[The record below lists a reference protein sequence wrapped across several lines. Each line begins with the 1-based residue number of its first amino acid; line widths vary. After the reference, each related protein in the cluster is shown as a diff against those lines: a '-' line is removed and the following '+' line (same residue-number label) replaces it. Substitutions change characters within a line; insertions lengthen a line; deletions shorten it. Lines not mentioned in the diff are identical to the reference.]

1 MNNRYFLPTAGLVL
15 IPLFLLAYQF
25 TIPSE
30 DAVILFEYAKNFATK
45 GIITYGGADIPI
57 EGATDFLWMLIIAA
71 FKKIGIT
78 EFFSALLLN
87 FVGAVILIALVKPF
101 WARLVMVLGLL
112 CTPYLY
118 SSLSGFSAIFFSAWY
133 CWCLYLALQKKSG
146 LYFSILILCLVRPD
160 GVVWGAGLILL
171 RLLDVQDQATR
182 KKEIRNLITHLVVP
196 GLMYFLWRAWYFAE
210 WLPLPF
216 LVKVAGERDLIL
228 VWSQSLVAVG
238 ATLIPALIAVAFVKN
253 RRIYLKQLLIL
264 FILPCM
270 FYASMKLEQNIGN
283 RFLAPMFFG
292 SMLWLAYSEKVKALA
307 VFVTSSVALTMSTLI
322 PTVSDFLDS
331 KDGNTYYI
339 ANELKKWEGKML
351 VTEAG
356 KLAYYSN
363 WFTEDSWGLN
373 TPRYA
378 HTLINSNEI
387 AQGNYDL
394 IVGHCTIALLN
405 TKVPERT
412 YLNRSWDNQCQA
424 LVSYIQAAN
433 YRVVLVPFLKVQPSQ
448 TSLRR
453 LLGMRSNNR
462 SYRRY
467 DIYAISPTYKN
478 SLALFNLLRRHGGI
492 TYPPSSKSLG

>member
-1 MNNRYFLPTAGLVL
+1 MNNRYFLPTVGLVL

-30 DAVILFEYAKNFATK
+30 DAVILFEYAKNLATK
-45 GIITYGGADIPI
+45 GVITYGGADTPI
-57 EGATDFLWMLIIAA
+57 EGATDFLWMLTIAA
-71 FKKIGIT
+71 FKKIGMT
-78 EFFSALLLN
+78 EFFSALLLS
-87 FVGAVILIALVKPF
+87 FIGAMILLALVKPF
-101 WARLVMVLGLL
+101 KARLVVVLGLL

-118 SSLSGFSAIFFSAWY
+118 ASLGGFSAIFFSAWY

-146 LYFSILILCLVRPD
+146 LYFSILILCLIRPD

-171 RLLDVQDQATR
+171 SLLAVQDQATR
-182 KKEIRNLITHLVVP
+182 KKEIRNLIAHLVVP
-196 GLMYFLWRAWYFAE
+196 GLMYFLWRAWYFTE

-216 LVKVAGERDLIL
+216 LVKVAGERDLFL
-228 VWSQSLVAVG
+228 AWSRSLIAVG
-238 ATLIPALIAVAFVKN
+238 VTLIPALIAMIFVKT
-253 RRIYLKQLLIL
+253 RRVYLRQLLIL

-292 SMLWLAYSEKVKALA
+292 SLLLLTCTDKIMALTIFVATSA
-307 VFVTSSVALTMSTLI
+307 VFAMPTFV

-339 ANELKKWEGKML
+339 ANDLKELEGKML

-378 HTLINSNEI
+378 HTLINGKEI
-387 AQGNYDL
+387 ATGNYDL
-394 IVGHCTIALLN
+394 IMGHCTINLLK

-412 YLNRSWDNQCQA
+412 YQDRSWDNQCEA
-424 LVSYIQAAN
+424 LVSYIQAAD

-453 LLGMRSNNR
+453 LLGMHSNNR
-462 SYRRY
+462 GYRRY
-467 DIYAISPTYKN
+467 DMYAISPTYKN
-478 SLALFNLLRRHGGI
+478 SLALFNLLKRYGGI
-492 TYPPSSKSLG
+492 PYPPSSKSLS

>member
-1 MNNRYFLPTAGLVL
+1 M
-15 IPLFLLAYQF
+15 AYQF

-30 DAVILFEYAKNFATK
+30 DAVILFEYAKNLATK
-45 GIITYGGADIPI
+45 GVITYGGADTPI

-101 WARLVMVLGLL
+101 WARLIMVLGLL

-253 RRIYLKQLLIL
+253 RRIYL
-264 FILPCM
+264 
-270 FYASMKLEQNIGN
+270 
-283 RFLAPMFFG
+283 
-292 SMLWLAYSEKVKALA
+292 
-307 VFVTSSVALTMSTLI
+307 
-322 PTVSDFLDS
+322 
-331 KDGNTYYI
+331 
-339 ANELKKWEGKML
+339 
-351 VTEAG
+351 
-356 KLAYYSN
+356 
-363 WFTEDSWGLN
+363 
-373 TPRYA
+373 
-378 HTLINSNEI
+378 
-387 AQGNYDL
+387 
-394 IVGHCTIALLN
+394 
-405 TKVPERT
+405 
-412 YLNRSWDNQCQA
+412 
-424 LVSYIQAAN
+424 
-433 YRVVLVPFLKVQPSQ
+433 
-448 TSLRR
+448 
-453 LLGMRSNNR
+453 
-462 SYRRY
+462 
-467 DIYAISPTYKN
+467 
-478 SLALFNLLRRHGGI
+478 
-492 TYPPSSKSLG
+492 